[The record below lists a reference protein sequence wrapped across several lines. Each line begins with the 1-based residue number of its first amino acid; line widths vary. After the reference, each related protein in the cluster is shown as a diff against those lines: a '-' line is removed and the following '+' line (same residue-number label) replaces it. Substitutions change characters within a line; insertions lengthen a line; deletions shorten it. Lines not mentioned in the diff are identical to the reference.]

1 MEGQNSFASNFLFLW
16 LVRQNR
22 ILTRDNLLKK
32 GLIGIHTV
40 FCDGLETVDH
50 LFVQCSVA
58 SSIWQWIALH
68 NGFDFE
74 MTSIQELWDIGNC
87 IPLKDANLVELARGA
102 VIWNIWLE
110 RNRIIFQDG
119 QVKNI

>member
-1 MEGQNSFASNFLFLW
+1 M
-16 LVRQNR
+16 
-22 ILTRDNLLKK
+22 
-32 GLIGIHTV
+32 
-40 FCDGLETVDH
+40 
-50 LFVQCSVA
+50 
-58 SSIWQWIALH
+58 H